1 MVQTLQK
8 SEKVTI
14 TIPHELKEKL
24 KTLKDEFQTTTSS
37 IYKEALENYI
47 EQKEIEK
54 WQKGAKLASEDKEY
68 ISFVNELSNDQGDIY
83 EY

>member
-1 MVQTLQK
+1 MVQSLQK

-14 TIPHELKEKL
+14 TIPHKLKEKL
-24 KTLKDEFQTTTSS
+24 KALKDEFQTTTSS

-47 EQKEIEK
+47 EQKEMEK

>member
-1 MVQTLQK
+1 MVHLSQK

-24 KTLKDEFQTTTSS
+24 KVLKNEFQTTTSS

-47 EQKEIEK
+47 EQKELEK
-54 WQKGAKLASEDKEY
+54 WQKGAKLASKDKEY
-68 ISFVNELSNDQGDIY
+68 ISFVNELSKDQGDIY